1 MTTPSILRQ
10 GLLQFFSKQEAKRIM
25 SRCVPG
31 EWTLPSAIIARETDL
46 EPLMVTAADGI
57 SAQVTLDGS
66 GSTGDIVSYV
76 WTIDEVEIA
85 TGVNPT
91 VALDVGVHVITLTV
105 TDSMDE

>member
-1 MTTPSILRQ
+1 
-10 GLLQFFSKQEAKRIM
+10 
-25 SRCVPG
+25 
-31 EWTLPSAIIARETDL
+31 
-46 EPLMVTAADGI
+46 VTAADGI

-76 WTIDEVEIA
+76 WAIDEVEIA

-105 TDSMDE
+105 TDSEEATDSDQVTITVAAGCRVQL